1 MPHTYRT
8 GHADRTDN
16 AYTAALSRRRAL
28 AAALGTAA
36 ALTAAPVAAAVPG
49 APGEAPARPATGG
62 IRQIPLKGAVNVR
75 DIGGYRARGH
85 GRVRYGLVYRADALS
100 ELTDADVARVA
111 GLRLG
116 EVVDFRVPFEVK
128 TDGADRLPAGL
139 AVTSRSV
146 SDGGQYEQMMAA
158 IGSKDPAVQQE
169 ALGNGKAAA
178 AMRTTYRMFVTDAA
192 NRAQFA
198 ATLRD
203 AAYGGRGALLYHCTS
218 GKDRTGWMTYV
229 LLSLLGVSERDAVG
243 DYLASNTFRAAHDA
257 QVREGLRQAGLMRN
271 PELLIPVQ
279 EVRMEYLDAAREQVR
294 SAFGSLDRYVAEGLG
309 VDRRVVKVLRA
320 RLVE

>member
-1 MPHTYRT
+1 MPRTYRT
-8 GHADRTDN
+8 GHAHGTGHTY
-16 AYTAALSRRRAL
+16 AAALSRRRAL
-28 AAALGTAA
+28 GAALGTVT
-36 ALTAAPVAAAVPG
+36 ALAAAPVAAVAQG
-49 APGEAPARPATGG
+49 RPATGG

-75 DIGGYRARGH
+75 DIGGYRTRGH

-100 ELTDADVARVA
+100 DLTDADVARVD
-111 GLRLG
+111 GLRLT
-116 EVVDFRVPFEVK
+116 EVVDFRVPFEVR

-139 AVTSRSV
+139 AVTARSV
-146 SDGGQYEQMMAA
+146 SDGGQYEQLMAA

-169 ALGNGKAAA
+169 LLGNGKAAA
-178 AMRTTYRMFVTDAA
+178 AMRATYRMFVTDAA
-192 NRAQFA
+192 NRARFGE
-198 ATLRD
+198 TLRD

-229 LLSLLGVSERDAVG
+229 LLSLLGVDQRAVER

-257 QVREGLRQAGLMRN
+257 EVREGLRQAGLMRD
-271 PELLIPVQ
+271 PDLLIPVQ

-294 SAFGSLDRYVAEGLG
+294 YAFGGMRRYVAEGLG
-309 VDRRVVKVLRA
+309 VDRRAVGMLRA

>member
-8 GHADRTDN
+8 GHT
-16 AYTAALSRRRAL
+16 YTAGLSRRRAL
-28 AAALGTAA
+28 GAALGTAG
-36 ALTAAPVAAAVPG
+36 ALAAAPVAAA
-49 APGEAPARPATGG
+49 APGRPDATGG

-75 DIGGYRARGH
+75 DIGGCRARGR

-100 ELTDADVARVA
+100 DLTDADVARIS
-111 GLRLG
+111 GLRLA

-139 AVTSRSV
+139 AVTARSV
-146 SDGGQYEQMMAA
+146 SDGGQYEQLMAA

-169 ALGNGKAAA
+169 ALGNGRGAA

-192 NRAQFA
+192 NRARFA
-198 ATLRD
+198 ETLRD
-203 AAYGGRGALLYHCTS
+203 AARGGSGALLYHCTS

-229 LLSLLGVSERDAVG
+229 LLRVLGVDQRAAEA
-243 DYLASNTFRAAHDA
+243 DYLASNTIRSAHDA
-257 QVREGLRQAGLMRN
+257 QVREGLRQAGLMQN
-271 PELLIPVQ
+271 PDLLIPVQ
-279 EVRMEYLDAAREQVR
+279 EVRMEYLGAALGQVR
-294 SAFGSLDRYVAEGLG
+294 RDFGSLGRYVAEGLG
-309 VDRRVVKVLRA
+309 VDRRVVRRLRA

>member
-8 GHADRTDN
+8 GHTHSTEDTGA
-16 AYTAALSRRRAL
+16 AALSRRRAL
-28 AAALGTAA
+28 GAAIGTAA
-36 ALTAAPVAAAVPG
+36 ALTAAPAAAVA
-49 APGEAPARPATGG
+49 APGRPRDTGG

-75 DIGGYRARGH
+75 DIGGYRARGR

-100 ELTDADVARVA
+100 GLTEADVARVA
-111 GLRLG
+111 GLRLS
-116 EVVDFRVPFEVK
+116 EVVDFRVPFEVR

-139 AVTSRSV
+139 AVTARAV
-146 SDGGQYEQMMAA
+146 SDGGQYETMMAA

-192 NRAQFA
+192 NRARFA
-198 ATLRD
+198 ETLRD
-203 AAYGGRGALLYHCTS
+203 AAFGGRGALLYHCTS

-229 LLSLLGVSERDAVG
+229 LLSLLGVDRRAAVG
-243 DYLASNTFRAAHDA
+243 DYLASNAIRAAHDA
-257 QVREGLRQAGLMRN
+257 EVREGLRRAGLMQH

-294 SAFGSLDRYVAEGLG
+294 RTFGSLDRYVAEGLG
-309 VDRRVVKVLRA
+309 VDRGVVGVLRR